1 MTLTCSDNKTKLN
14 SSQRN
19 LEYSQDE
26 NYLTI
31 NYKKIKKKNI
41 ASVDLYF
48 PFILFY
54 LWILCESAA
63 AKIEKCDAA
72 TQQSIFQNLPQ
83 CEPRTS
89 LVDLRQF
96 FVDNQDIIQVVPDHV
111 MVHRCGG
118 SCYME
123 AYDCIPTK
131 TSVRTVEVMLVQSK
145 WPHGQHEVHCSQ
157 LEVEV
162 HDKCNCGCKLKKEN
176 CNKYQYYHESSC
188 RCICNNTEVRSACIA
203 ANKVWDPDTCQCY
216 CPKDTI
222 QSCPTGYMFDF
233 VGSCS
238 CVPYHYQG
246 GPSVGRE
253 GLIAGIVIL
262 LFLTVTIITA
272 LVIMHQQKTGL
283 FKRSSNSNINSRRST
298 NESLT
303 RTVLMSQESKNEYE
317 KANKEGSVTLIQF
330 DLSKTP
336 VESQRLM

>member
-176 CNKYQYYHESSC
+176 CNKYQYYHEPSCRWVIKVIFNHHHQIFTNCLCSDVFVTIQKLDLLALLPIKFGIQIPANVIAQRIPFKLAQQVTCLISLAHAPACLIIIKEVLLLAGKALLLELSYFCSSQLLSLQLYSSC
-188 RCICNNTEVRSACIA
+188 INRKLASSR
-203 ANKVWDPDTCQCY
+203 DHQ
-216 CPKDTI
+216 I
-222 QSCPTGYMFDF
+222 QISIL
-233 VGSCS
+233 
-238 CVPYHYQG
+238 
-246 GPSVGRE
+246 E
-253 GLIAGIVIL
+253 GAQMRV
-262 LFLTVTIITA
+262 
-272 LVIMHQQKTGL
+272 
-283 FKRSSNSNINSRRST
+283 
-298 NESLT
+298 
-303 RTVLMSQESKNEYE
+303 
-317 KANKEGSVTLIQF
+317 
-330 DLSKTP
+330 
-336 VESQRLM
+336 